1 MDDYEKIYDFQ
12 NLLKAYKK
20 ARQGKQ
26 GKREVIDFEMNL
38 SQNLCTLSEELK
50 HKTYRIRGYYCF
62 YVYEPKKR
70 TIHALRYRDRVVQ
83 HCLCDEVLE
92 PLFEKRL
99 IYDNAAC
106 RKGKGTLFAVNR
118 LSSFLRKFYRSHG
131 NRGYFLKCDVRKF
144 FDSIA
149 HEQLK
154 TILRK
159 TIRDRSVYALC
170 EMIIDSYETSPGR
183 GLPLGNQTSQ
193 WFALLYLDGLDRLCK
208 EKLRLKYYTR
218 YMDDIV
224 IVHEDK
230 AFLRKCMQQMYEYAE
245 RERGLTFNE
254 KTQIF
259 PLKNGVEY
267 LGFRFAL
274 SDTGAV
280 IRRVKTTS
288 KLRYK
293 RRLRRYQVQYREG
306 RIEASDV
313 RQSLA
318 GFHGHLKHGNTYWL
332 RRRALGKFALSR
344 GDAGKVRIM

>member
-1 MDDYEKIYDFQ
+1 M
-12 NLLKAYKK
+12 
-20 ARQGKQ
+20 
-26 GKREVIDFEMNL
+26 
-38 SQNLCTLSEELK
+38 
-50 HKTYRIRGYYCF
+50 
-62 YVYEPKKR
+62 YEPKKR

-99 IYDNAAC
+99 IYDNSAC

-118 LSSFLRKFYRSHG
+118 LSLFLRKFYRIHG
-131 NRGYFLKCDVRKF
+131 NSGYFLKCDVRKF
-144 FDSIA
+144 FDSIG
-149 HEQLK
+149 HDQLK
-154 TILRK
+154 AILRR
-159 TIRDRSVYALC
+159 IIQDRSIYALC
-170 EMIIDSYETSPGR
+170 EMIIDSYETSLGK
-183 GLPLGNQTSQ
+183 GLPLGNQSSQ

-208 EKLRLKYYTR
+208 ERLRLKYYTR

-230 AFLRKCMQQMYEYAE
+230 NYLHECVHQMREFAQF
-245 RERGLTFNE
+245 ERGLTFNE

-274 SDTGAV
+274 SDSGAV
-280 IRRVKTTS
+280 VRRVKTSS

-293 RRLRRYQVQYREG
+293 RRLRRYQALYREG
-306 RIEASDV
+306 WIEMSDI

-318 GFHGHLKHGNTYWL
+318 GFHGHLKHGDTYWL

-344 GDAGKVRIM
+344 TGIDK